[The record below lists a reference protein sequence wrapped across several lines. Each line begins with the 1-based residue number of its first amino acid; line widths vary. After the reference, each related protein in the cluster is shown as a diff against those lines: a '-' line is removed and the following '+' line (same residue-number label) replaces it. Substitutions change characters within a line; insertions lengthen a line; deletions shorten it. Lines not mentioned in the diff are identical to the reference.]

1 MTISA
6 LTILVVALVVAAVVV
21 LALWAYGTAN
31 RLDRLHVRS
40 DLAWQALDAAL
51 GRRAV
56 VVRAIAADSEPGLRR
71 RLVTL
76 ADRAERADRAHRESA
91 ENDVSRAL
99 TAVDG
104 DLLRPQLVAEL
115 ADAEAR
121 VLIARRFHNDAVRDT
136 LALRTRRLV
145 GWLHLGGT
153 APLPTYF
160 EIAERTVPPVTTPGA
175 TQATSQTPVA
185 PHAVKRLSAR
195 LMLIDPEGRVLLLRG
210 ADRATPTNPFWFTVG
225 GGVEPGESLRETA
238 VRELAEETGKVV
250 AAEELRGPVWRRTA
264 TFTWNGEL
272 LDSEEMFFTLATDGF
287 DPHPAGLTDLERDV
301 LSGHRWCTAEDIA
314 QLDAAGETVYP
325 RELGTRLDEVRVAAT
340 GDAEIVLRPVS

>member
-6 LTILVVALVVAAVVV
+6 LTVLVIALIVAAVVV
-21 LALWAYGTAN
+21 AALWAYGTAN

-56 VVRAIAADSEPGLRR
+56 VVRAIAADSESGLRKQ
-71 RLVTL
+71 LISL
-76 ADRAERADRAHRESA
+76 ADRAERADRTHREAA

-99 TAVDG
+99 TAVDVN
-104 DLLRPQLVAEL
+104 LLRPQLVAEL

-145 GWLHLGGT
+145 RRLHLGGT

-160 EIAERTVPPVTTPGA
+160 EIAERTVP
-175 TQATSQTPVA
+175 QAPA
-185 PHAVKRLSAR
+185 PQAPQQDGPPQGTKRVSAR
-195 LMLIDPEGRVLLLRG
+195 LLLLDPEGRVLLLRG
-210 ADRATPTNPFWFTVG
+210 ADRATPTSPFWFTVG

-250 AAEELRGPVWRRTA
+250 TADELRGPLWRRTA

-287 DPHPAGLTDLERDV
+287 DPHPAGLTALEVDV

-325 RELGTRLDEVRVAAT
+325 RELGARLAEVRAAAA
-340 GDAEIVLRPVS
+340 GDDEIVLRSVS